1 MNITLAAPPSVI
13 QNVRCWAEEQ
23 GTSLNQYIRDLLI
36 AKDREIRLERK
47 SLADREIRLERKSLA
62 DEFYSFAMA
71 NSIEMEPGY
80 KYSRAD
86 AAERLME
93 CDK

>member
-1 MNITLAAPPSVI
+1 MNITLAAPPNVI
-13 QNVRCWAEEQ
+13 QNVRCW
-23 GTSLNQYIRDLLI
+23 
-36 AKDREIRLERK
+36 
-47 SLADREIRLERKSLA
+47 A

-80 KYSRAD
+80 KYSRVD
-86 AAERLME
+86 AAERSME

>member
-1 MNITLAAPPSVI
+1 MNITLSAPPNVVL
-13 QNVRCWAEEQ
+13 NVRSWAEER

-36 AKDREIRLERK
+36 AKDREIRHERK
-47 SLADREIRLERKSLA
+47 AFADG
-62 DEFYSFAMA
+62 FHSFAMA
-71 NSIEMEPGY
+71 NSIKMEPGY

-86 AAERLME
+86 AAERSME

>member
-1 MNITLAAPPSVI
+1 MNITLSAPPNVI
-13 QNVRCWAEEQ
+13 QNVRGWAEEQ

-47 SLADREIRLERKSLA
+47 SLAD
-62 DEFYSFAMA
+62 EFYSFAMA
-71 NSIEMEPGY
+71 NSIEMEPRY
-80 KYSRAD
+80 KYTRAD

>member
-1 MNITLAAPPSVI
+1 MNITLAAPPNVI

-47 SLADREIRLERKSLA
+47 SLAD
-62 DEFYSFAMA
+62 EFYSFAMA

-80 KYSRAD
+80 SITA
-86 AAERLME
+86 LMPPSGRWSATNE
-93 CDK
+93 VL

>member
-1 MNITLAAPPSVI
+1 MSSRMFGVGLKSRGQVSTSIFA
-13 QNVRCWAEEQ
+13 
-23 GTSLNQYIRDLLI
+23 SLNQYIRDLLI
-36 AKDREIRLERK
+36 AK
-47 SLADREIRLERKSLA
+47 DREIRLERKSLA

-80 KYSRAD
+80 KYSRVD
-86 AAERLME
+86 AAERSME

>member
-1 MNITLAAPPSVI
+1 MNITLAAPPNVVH
-13 QNVRCWAEEQ
+13 NVRFWAEEQ
-23 GTSLNQYIRDLLI
+23 GTSLNKDIRYLLI
-36 AKDREIRLERK
+36 EKDLEIRRERK
-47 SLADREIRLERKSLA
+47 SFA

-86 AAERLME
+86 AAERSME

>member
-1 MNITLAAPPSVI
+1 MLKYVHTQGGDMNITLAAPPNVI

-47 SLADREIRLERKSLA
+47 SLAD
-62 DEFYSFAMA
+62 EFYSFAMA

-80 KYSRAD
+80 KYRKGRLRSICCATRSR
-86 AAERLME
+86 
-93 CDK
+93 